1 MVTGKDTEEEE
12 QLGKV
17 ESMLSLRGDCLL
29 VVPEG
34 EPDSEV

>member
-1 MVTGKDTEEEE
+1 MGKDTKEEE

-17 ESMLSLRGDCLL
+17 ESVLSARGLST

-34 EPDSEV
+34 EPGSDV